1 MLGLQRAERPEQ
13 IGLSSERLDRIT
25 ATFSAD
31 AERSAIPGAMLAIAR
46 AGRIGYTEAIG
57 YRDREAGVKL
67 QLDSIFRIASMTKP
81 MVSVAAM
88 QLAEEAKLDI
98 GAPAA
103 QYIPDLASM
112 TVGAKRAKTKSAM
125 TVQDLLRHISCL
137 TYAMFGDSAVQMIW
151 RDANPQADDE
161 TNDELVAKLA
171 KLPPLVEPGTTW
183 EYQVSRSE
191 AEPQRNGLLRSR
203 LADRNLVEP

>member
-1 MLGLQRAERPEQ
+1 
-13 IGLSSERLDRIT
+13 
-25 ATFSAD
+25 
-31 AERSAIPGAMLAIAR
+31 
-46 AGRIGYTEAIG
+46 
-57 YRDREAGVKL
+57 
-67 QLDSIFRIASMTKP
+67 MTKP